1 MRRHFRD
8 GDRVVLTLNE
18 EARRWFG
25 WGQRA
30 HIGLVLTYRMHHVV
44 AGLSNGEATL
54 RHIDDRFISYR
65 VEEAPHGDL
74 AWPLSAVRLSASTPE
89 GRQERLARIEA
100 LCGKLAG
107 RVGRE
112 LNADRSRGLVRHDTI
127 SYLHRLSSLAARVH
141 RAQAIVA
148 AERAS

>member
-1 MRRHFRD
+1 MRRNFRD

-25 WGQRA
+25 EGQRA
-30 HIGLVLTYRMHHVV
+30 HVGTVLTYRMHHVV

-65 VEEAPHGDL
+65 VDEAPHGDL

-89 GRQERLARIEA
+89 GRQERLERIEA
-100 LCGKLAG
+100 LAGKLAG
-107 RVGRE
+107 RAWAEKRLFPKNSSIFLGRGVRVE
-112 LNADRSRGLVRHDTI
+112 QLASRV
-127 SYLHRLSSLAARVH
+127 A